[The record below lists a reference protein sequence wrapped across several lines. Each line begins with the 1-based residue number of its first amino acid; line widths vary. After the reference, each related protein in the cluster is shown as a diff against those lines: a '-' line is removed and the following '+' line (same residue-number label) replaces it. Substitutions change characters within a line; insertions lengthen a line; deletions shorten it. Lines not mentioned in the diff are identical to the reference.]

1 MKIRMLAASLSFIAG
16 LSCSAAIADQ
26 LVIYTNADEEAQTAM
41 KHALDANG
49 FKDKYLFQTFGTS
62 ELGGKLIAEGKDIE
76 ADLITQCTYYIDSI
90 QPMNH
95 MFKDLTFKH
104 AEADGSDVP
113 YYATFLGNTGALF
126 VNTQVLKED
135 GLERP
140 TKIADLTKPEYEGK
154 ISVPD
159 IMGSSTSWLMTQ
171 ALISA
176 YGEEKGTEI
185 ARQIEENAGDHLE
198 KSGSA
203 PLKKIRAGEVAVG
216 FGLRHQAVND
226 KKKGL
231 PVDYI
236 DPEEGNF
243 TLTEAIAV
251 IDKGDKTKKDA
262 MKAAETIIRKA
273 RPELLTYYPFAIY
286 PGETVEGDLVPA
298 YPRQF
303 SEKLTV
309 ELLKKHQEEVK
320 EE

>member
-1 MKIRMLAASLSFIAG
+1 MKIKKLAVVLSCAFGALAASEAFAG
-16 LSCSAAIADQ
+16 DQ
-26 LVIYTNADEEAQTAM
+26 LIIYTNSDEEAQAAM

-140 TKIADLTKPEYEGK
+140 TKIADLFPHK
-154 ISVPD
+154 
-159 IMGSSTSWLMTQ
+159 
-171 ALISA
+171 
-176 YGEEKGTEI
+176 EKGTEI

-243 TLTEAIAV
+243 TLKEGVAV
-251 IDKGDKTKKDA
+251 IDKGDKTNPEA
-262 MKAAETIIRKA
+262 MKAAEIMALKS
-273 RPELLTYYPFAIY
+273 RPEMITYYPFAIY
-286 PGETVEGDLVPA
+286 PGEKVEGDLVPA
-298 YPRQF
+298 YPKKF
-303 SEKLTV
+303 AEKLTL

-320 EE
+320 DE